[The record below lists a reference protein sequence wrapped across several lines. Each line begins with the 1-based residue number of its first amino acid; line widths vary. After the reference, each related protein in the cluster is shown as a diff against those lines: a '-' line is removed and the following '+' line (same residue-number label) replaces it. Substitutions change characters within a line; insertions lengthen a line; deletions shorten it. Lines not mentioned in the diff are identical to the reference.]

1 MNWFYIANTEQKG
14 PVTDD
19 ELAVLVETGVVT
31 AETQVWR
38 EGFAEWK
45 LYGDVAT
52 APAVAPSGGLALGLA
67 GGTCSECG
75 QSFAHEDLVKI
86 GGRAVCGACKPTM
99 VQQIKEGVSSDSAAE
114 EIRREHL
121 KHEAA
126 VRSVGSLYML
136 GGGFL
141 VLSGVVN
148 LFALT
153 KTAGGGR
160 PDMVSA
166 ILATLIVLVFAAGY
180 LWLGFSLR
188 KLKRG
193 AKIPA
198 AVLTVLGLLSGLVV
212 GVGAIAAVALTGQG
226 QLFALLAFIPPAVCC
241 YILYL
246 LFSRKGTMV
255 FSDRYALVVEQTPH
269 IKYRMWIVLKIV
281 LILVGVL
288 FGLGLLAAL
297 LGSRSGGN

>member
-1 MNWFYIANTEQKG
+1 MSWFYIANTEQKG
-14 PVTDD
+14 PVTGD

-45 LYGDVAT
+45 LYGDVAA
-52 APAVAPSGGLALGLA
+52 APAVAPSGGLTLGLS

-99 VQQIKEGVSSDSAAE
+99 VQQIKEGVSTDTAAE
-114 EIRREHL
+114 EIRWQHL

-126 VRSVGSLYML
+126 VRSVGALYIV
-136 GGGFL
+136 GGVL
-141 VLSGVVN
+141 AVLSALGS
-148 LFALT
+148 LFAPA
-153 KTAGGGR
+153 KNAAG
-160 PDMVSA
+160 VSPGMGSTIFA
-166 ILATLIVLVFAAGY
+166 ALIVMAFAAGY
-180 LWLGFSLR
+180 FWLGISLR

-193 AKIPA
+193 ARIPA
-198 AVLTVLGLLSGLVV
+198 GVLTSLGLVGGLIGCFGAIVLSVTIGLGLLPV
-212 GVGAIAAVALTGQG
+212 
-226 QLFALLAFIPPAVCC
+226 LLSFIPPLVCV

-281 LILVGVL
+281 LILVGALV
-288 FGLGLLAAL
+288 GLGLLAAL